1 MLRRSLPVSGRRI
14 TKAAAKCPTE
24 HQEQCALFQ
33 WAQLHQTKYPDLAWL
48 YAVPN
53 GARTSMSTAK
63 KLKAEGL
70 RKGYPDIGLDVA
82 RGGYHGLRIE
92 LKRLKKSET
101 SEEQRMWHRR
111 LEEQGYYVVNA
122 KGWQVAAAALTDYL
136 QGRIEVAA

>member
-1 MLRRSLPVSGRRI
+1 M
-14 TKAAAKCPTE
+14 PTE

-33 WAQLHQTKYPDLAWL
+33 WAALHPVKFPDLQWL

-53 GARTSMSTAK
+53 GARVAMSTAK

-92 LKRLKKSET
+92 MKRTKRGRT
-101 SEEQRMWHRR
+101 SPEQTLWHGR
-111 LEEQGYYVVNA
+111 LREQGYCVFTA
-122 KGWQVAAAALTDYL
+122 KGWQDAAAYL
-136 QGRIEVAA
+136 IEYLAGRIQRAA

>member
-1 MLRRSLPVSGRRI
+1 VSGRRS
-14 TKAAAKCPTE
+14 TKLAAKCPTE

-33 WAQLHQTKYPDLAWL
+33 WAALHATKYPDLKWL

-82 RGGYHGLRIE
+82 RGGHHGLRIE
-92 LKRLKKSET
+92 LKRIKGSRLSPEQVAWHVWLKK
-101 SEEQRMWHRR
+101 
-111 LEEQGYYVVNA
+111 QGYYCTVSY
-122 KGWQVAAAALTDYL
+122 GWKDAADVLTEYLSAPATKRAA
-136 QGRIEVAA
+136 